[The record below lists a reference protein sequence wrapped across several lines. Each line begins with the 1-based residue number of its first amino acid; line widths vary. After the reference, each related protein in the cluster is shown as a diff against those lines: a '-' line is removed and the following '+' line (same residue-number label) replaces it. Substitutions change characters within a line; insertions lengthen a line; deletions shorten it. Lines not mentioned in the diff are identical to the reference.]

1 MKYLNSLSV
10 AIRIGLL
17 GGLIG
22 LTLIALAATFF
33 FGDNATSTALARQQ
47 NYAAI
52 ERLSLEV
59 EIGALQMRRREKD
72 FLLRRDASYL
82 GRYQADA
89 AQVSELLQDL
99 ARLDT
104 PPAVTE
110 AVHRLTRA
118 LPEHG
123 SAFEHVVNEQTRL
136 GLTPS
141 EGLEGTLRAAVQAA
155 ETRLTEIGDSE
166 LIVKMLMMR
175 RHEKDFMLRVDQ
187 RYVDRF
193 DARQREFA
201 DLLAQRDYSRIE
213 VSELTGLMADYN
225 AGFHAWATTRLDLNS
240 SISTLSEVFAGMNP
254 DFELILETAQS
265 GGQEALVNLDT
276 ERSTIQSITIAIMAA
291 VALLAGFLTWA
302 IGRSISNPVLAL
314 TKAMSTL
321 ADGDTSG
328 EVPSTNDGGEI
339 GSMAR
344 TVLVF
349 QSGQR
354 EIEQMR
360 AERAEADQRAAEEKR
375 EAMHE
380 LADQF
385 DAKIGVIAGDV
396 SAAAASMIDFAGT
409 LHSSAKNADE
419 KSAIVASAAEE
430 TSANTQGVASAAEE
444 LTSSIREINRQVT
457 ESQQLTSEAVQEAGV
472 TKATVAGLAEAVT
485 KIGDVVVLIQNI
497 AKQTN
502 LLALNATIE
511 AARAGEAGKG
521 FAVVAS
527 EVKALADQTG
537 KATLEISDQIDA
549 IQDSGEQAIGAINS
563 MTASIDR
570 VSESGVAIATA
581 VEQQDAAA
589 NEIASSVSQAA
600 AGTEQVTES
609 ISSLSSDVRETDES
623 ASEVLQAARG
633 VSGDADRLK
642 GELAGFL
649 DQIRAA

>member
-1 MKYLNSLSV
+1 MKFLNGLTVSL
-10 AIRIGLL
+10 RIGFL

-22 LTLIALAATFF
+22 LTLVALAATFF
-33 FGDNATSTALARQQ
+33 FGDNATTTALARQQ
-47 NYAAI
+47 NFAAI

-89 AQVSELLQDL
+89 AHVGELLQS
-99 ARLDT
+99 LDALET
-104 PPAVTE
+104 PSEVTA
-110 AVHRLTRA
+110 AVHRLTQA
-118 LPEHG
+118 LPQHG
-123 SAFEHVVNEQTRL
+123 AAFEHVVNEQTRL

-141 EGLEGTLRAAVQAA
+141 EGMEGTLRAAVQSA
-155 ETRLTEIGDSE
+155 ETRLTEINDPE

-187 RYVDRF
+187 RYIDRF
-193 DARQREFA
+193 DARQSEFA
-201 DLLAQRDYSRIE
+201 DLLAQRDYSRAETSQI
-213 VSELTGLMADYN
+213 TGLMADYS
-225 AGFHAWATTRLDLNS
+225 AGFHAWAETRLELNS
-240 SISTLSEVFAGMNP
+240 SVTRLSEVFAGMSP
-254 DFELILETAQS
+254 DFELILETAQA
-265 GGQEALVNLDT
+265 GGQEALTALEA
-276 ERSTIQSITIAIMAA
+276 ERSGIQSITIAIMAA
-291 VALLAGFLTWA
+291 VALLAGFLTWV
-302 IGRSISNPVLAL
+302 IGRSIANPIVSL
-314 TKAMSTL
+314 TRAMSTL
-321 ADGDTSG
+321 ADGDTTG
-328 EVPSTNDGGEI
+328 DVPSTEDGGEI

-349 QSGQR
+349 QKGQQ
-354 EIEQMR
+354 EIGQMR
-360 AERAEADQRAAEEKR
+360 AERAEAEQRTAEEKR
-375 EAMHE
+375 VAMHE

-385 DAKIGVIAGDV
+385 DAKIGIIASDV
-396 SAAAASMIDFAGT
+396 STAATSMIDFAGT
-409 LHSSAKNADE
+409 LHSAAKNADE
-419 KSAIVASAAEE
+419 KSAVVASAAEE

-444 LTSSIREINRQVT
+444 LTSSIQEINRQVS
-457 ESQQLTSEAVQEAGV
+457 ESQELTSEAVQEAGV

-537 KATLEISDQIDA
+537 KATVEISDQIDA
-549 IQDSGEQAIGAINS
+549 IQDSGKQAIGAINA
-563 MTASIDR
+563 MTTSIDR
-570 VSESGVAIATA
+570 VSQSGVAIATA

-589 NEIASSVSQAA
+589 TEIAGSVSQAA
-600 AGTEQVTES
+600 SGTEQVTES
-609 ISSLSSDVRETDES
+609 IASLSGDVRETDKS

-633 VSGDADRLK
+633 VSSDADRLK